1 MTLHRPTHGRGGYG
15 QPMFRMA
22 GVLVLAAAL
31 LTGCIYV
38 PDWGNPVSWYDNV
51 FDGSAPLSEP
61 SSTTSAVQT
70 TTDDSSFPTLSS
82 VPDQVPEAWQEGER
96 QEIVEGLVSD
106 RTHAVYIDEEIR
118 TESAAALPPPAST
131 STEVA
136 VVSDS
141 TQAAT
146 VAPLPPPPAAVPS
159 GDTAAAGAA
168 PEPVE
173 PTIIVSAAQTGTQKS
188 ALTGTTAL
196 LPPTVIETLSP
207 GSSTSA
213 GAVPVASAVPTPA
226 GGQATVTEVF
236 NQKLMASAS
245 TVTTAPA
252 HINFA
257 PSAAQPLTNLPSS
270 VPAVVR
276 DTYNESLAQT
286 AVLRTETAASGVLTM
301 IRTEQPIVVKFSH
314 GSATLSAPARRN
326 LKAVVQAFNEQGGII
341 RVVGHASSRTR
352 NMTIEQHKLVNF
364 WISVDR
370 AHAVVNELMRQGVS
384 ATAIAVEARGDSQ
397 PIYSESMPAGEAENR
412 RAEVFFEF

>member
-1 MTLHRPTHGRGGYG
+1 
-15 QPMFRMA
+15 MFRMA
-22 GVLVLAAAL
+22 GALVMAAAL
-31 LTGCIYV
+31 LTGCTYV
-38 PDWGNPVSWYDNV
+38 PDWANPVSWYDNV
-51 FDGSAPLSEP
+51 FDGSAPPPEP

-70 TTDDSSFPTLSS
+70 TTDDNSFPTLSS
-82 VPDQVPEAWQEGER
+82 VPDQAPEASQEGER
-96 QEIVEGLVSD
+96 QAIVEGLVAD
-106 RTHAVYIDEEIR
+106 RTHAEYTDEEVR
-118 TESAAALPPPAST
+118 TESAAAPPPPPSAST

-136 VVSDS
+136 VASDT

-146 VAPLPPPPAAVPS
+146 VAPPPPPATAVPS

-173 PTIIVSAAQTGTQKS
+173 PTIIVSSAQTGTQQS
-188 ALTGTTAL
+188 AAASTAAP

-213 GAVPVASAVPTPA
+213 GAVQVAFAVPAPV

-245 TVTTAPA
+245 TVTTAPV
-252 HINFA
+252 HISFA

-286 AVLRTETAASGVLTM
+286 AVLTTETATGSVLATT
-301 IRTEQPIVVKFSH
+301 RTQQQPGSREPIMVKFSH
-314 GSATLSAPARRN
+314 GSATLSARARRD
-326 LKAVVQAFNEQGGII
+326 LKAVVQVFNEQGGII

-370 AHAVVNELMRQGVS
+370 AHAVAHELMRHGVN

-397 PIYSESMPAGEAENR
+397 PIYFESMPAGEAENR

>member
-1 MTLHRPTHGRGGYG
+1 
-15 QPMFRMA
+15 MFRMA
-22 GVLVLAAAL
+22 GVLVVAAAL
-31 LTGCIYV
+31 LTGCTYV
-38 PDWGNPVSWYDNV
+38 PDWANPVSWYDNV
-51 FDGSAPLSEP
+51 FDGSAPP
-61 SSTTSAVQT
+61 PGPASTTSAVQT
-70 TTDDSSFPTLSS
+70 TTDGDSFPTLSS
-82 VPDQVPEAWQEGER
+82 VPDQAPEASKEGER
-96 QEIVEGLVSD
+96 REIVEGLVAD
-106 RTHAVYIDEEIR
+106 RIHAEYTDEEIR
-118 TESAAALPPPAST
+118 TETAAAPPPPPPAST

-136 VVSDS
+136 VVSDT

-146 VAPLPPPPAAVPS
+146 VAPPPPPPPAAAVPS
-159 GDTAAAGAA
+159 GDTAAVGAA

-188 ALTGTTAL
+188 AAASTAAP

-207 GSSTSA
+207 GSSTA
-213 GAVPVASAVPTPA
+213 LGAVQVASAVPAPA

-245 TVTTAPA
+245 TVIAAPV

-257 PSAAQPLTNLPSS
+257 PSTAQPLTNLPNS

-276 DTYNESLAQT
+276 DTYNESLVQS
-286 AVLRTETAASGVLTM
+286 AVLTAAAATGSVLATT
-301 IRTEQPIVVKFSH
+301 RTQPPPGPREPIVVKFSH
-314 GSATLSAPARRN
+314 GSAKLSARARRN

-341 RVVGHASSRTR
+341 RVVGHASSRTG

-370 AHAVVNELMRQGVS
+370 AHAVASELMRQGVN
-384 ATAIAVEARGDSQ
+384 ATAIAVEARGDAQ
-397 PIYSESMPAGEAENR
+397 PIYFESMPAGEAGNR

>member
-1 MTLHRPTHGRGGYG
+1 
-15 QPMFRMA
+15 MFRMA
-22 GVLVLAAAL
+22 GVLVMAAAL
-31 LTGCIYV
+31 LTGCTYV
-38 PDWGNPVSWYDNV
+38 PDWANPVSWYDNV
-51 FDGSAPLSEP
+51 FDGSAPP
-61 SSTTSAVQT
+61 PAPVSTTSAVQT
-70 TTDDSSFPTLSS
+70 TTDDNSFPTLSS
-82 VPDQVPEAWQEGER
+82 VPDQAPEASQEGER
-96 QEIVEGLVSD
+96 QAIVEGLVAD
-106 RTHAVYIDEEIR
+106 RTHAEYTDEEVR
-118 TESAAALPPPAST
+118 TESAAAPPPPPSAST

-136 VVSDS
+136 VISDT
-141 TQAAT
+141 TQAVT
-146 VAPLPPPPAAVPS
+146 VAPPPPPATAVPS

-173 PTIIVSAAQTGTQKS
+173 PTIIVSSAQTGTQKS
-188 ALTGTTAL
+188 AAASTAAP

-213 GAVPVASAVPTPA
+213 GAVQVASAVPAPV

-245 TVTTAPA
+245 TVTTAPV
-252 HINFA
+252 HIGFA
-257 PSAAQPLTNLPSS
+257 PSAAQPLTNLPNS

-286 AVLRTETAASGVLTM
+286 AVLTTETATGSVLATTRTQQQSGS
-301 IRTEQPIVVKFSH
+301 REPIVVNFSH
-314 GSATLSAPARRN
+314 GSAKLSARARRD
-326 LKAVVQAFNEQGGII
+326 LKAVVQVFNEQGGII

-370 AHAVVNELMRQGVS
+370 AHAVAHELMRQGVN

-397 PIYSESMPAGEAENR
+397 PIYFESMPAGEAENR